1 MSPPLVEVVRDDQRV
16 TGVVL
21 AAVHARTGHLADGA
35 PPLQLQ
41 LGQIAFES
49 GTGEKTRVEPAQRE
63 VEDRGQVRIVTAVP
77 LAERVFGERKS
88 SEKSERAGQRR
99 PRISQRLNDRTE
111 ILKLLDQV

>member
-41 LGQIAFES
+41 LGQIALES
-49 GTGEKTRVEPAQRE
+49 GAGEKSRVEPAQRE
-63 VEDRGQVRIVTAVP
+63 IEDRGQVRIVTAIP
-77 LAERVFGERKS
+77 LAERVLGEREG
-88 SEKSERAGQRR
+88 SEEPERASQRR
-99 PRISQRLNDRTE
+99 SFSLWPMPDR
-111 ILKLLDQV
+111 DP